1 MSQSISELVQEDQV
15 LKEQRYNIFIAKM
28 EQLQTVDRRESREL
42 EKTRRKMQATFVVSQ
57 SPLKDLLFWYQK
69 AAVRGFD
76 HKLITMTLEQIRN
89 TLRGRGNMP
98 RVWEDYTLREFDT
111 SWRMQDLAGHIRAGL
126 DDDLYFNHYFLGSA
140 SRLLGEIGYKDVDLI

>member
-1 MSQSISELVQEDQV
+1 MQEDQFM
-15 LKEQRYNIFIAKM
+15 KEQRYNIFIAKM
-28 EQLQTVDRRESREL
+28 EQLQGVDRREKESL
-42 EKTRRKMQATFVVSQ
+42 EKARRKMQATFVVSQ

-98 RVWEDYTLREFDT
+98 RVWEDYTLREFDA
-111 SWRMQDLAGHIRAGL
+111 SWRMQDLAGHIKAGL
-126 DDDLYFNHYFLGSA
+126 DDDQYFNHYFLGTA
-140 SRLLGEIGYKDVDLI
+140 SRLLGEIGYKDNELI